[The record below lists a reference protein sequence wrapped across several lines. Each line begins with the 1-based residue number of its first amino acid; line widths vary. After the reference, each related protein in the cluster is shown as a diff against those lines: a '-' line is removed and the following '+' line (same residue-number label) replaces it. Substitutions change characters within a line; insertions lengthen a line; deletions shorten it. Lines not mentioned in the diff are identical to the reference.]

1 MKVGMFECD
10 SPSLSLGRLAELS
23 PSPRLRRTRWRVIRM
38 CEGSFER
45 RSASAGVLGKT
56 APAVAGHAYAW
67 ILDWER

>member
-1 MKVGMFECD
+1 
-10 SPSLSLGRLAELS
+10 
-23 PSPRLRRTRWRVIRM
+23 M

-67 ILDWER
+67 ILDWEKQTGRG